1 MRFFCAFP
9 ISVLQG
15 RLLLMATLTGEMLS
29 RWTLELTS
37 LDSSAITHSCVEC
50 ILTGKVVEIYGG
62 LY

>member
-1 MRFFCAFP
+1 
-9 ISVLQG
+9 
-15 RLLLMATLTGEMLS
+15 MATLTGEMLS

-37 LDSSAITHSCVEC
+37 LDSSAILVLSEC

>member
-1 MRFFCAFP
+1 MRFSCAFP

-37 LDSSAITHSCVEC
+37 LDSSAITHSCVE
-50 ILTGKVVEIYGG
+50 
-62 LY
+62 

>member
-1 MRFFCAFP
+1 MRFSCAFP

-37 LDSSAITHSCVEC
+37 LDSSAILVLSEC